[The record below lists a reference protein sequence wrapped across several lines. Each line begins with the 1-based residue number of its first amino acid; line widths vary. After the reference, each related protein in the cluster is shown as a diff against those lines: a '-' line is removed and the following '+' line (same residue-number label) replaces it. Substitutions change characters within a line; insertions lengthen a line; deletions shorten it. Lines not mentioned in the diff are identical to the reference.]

1 MLAVEQLQVAYG
13 DAPALWDVSLTVGE
27 GELVAVVGPNGSGK
41 TTLINAIAGLLPVRG
56 GRLRFR
62 GVDLTRVAPHEV
74 SSRGIAIVPEGRRLF
89 AAMTVEENLEI
100 GCYSRGARAS
110 RRERLE
116 RVHGIF
122 PVLRNRRRQ
131 AAGTLSGGEQQMVAI
146 GRALMAGP
154 RLLLL
159 DEPSLGLAPVVVD
172 AVFEVIE
179 RLHREG
185 VAMLLVEQNVGTAL
199 SVADRAYVLA
209 EGRIASAGSPAE
221 LLARPDV
228 RAASLGER

>member
-1 MLAVEQLQVAYG
+1 MLEVERLQVAYG

-41 TTLINAIAGLLPVRG
+41 TTLINAIAGLLPARAG
-56 GRLRFR
+56 HLRFR
-62 GVDLTRVAPHEV
+62 GEDLGRVAPHEV
-74 SSRGIAIVPEGRRLF
+74 SSRGIAIIPEGRRLF
-89 AAMTVEENLEI
+89 ATMTVEENLEI
-100 GCYSRGARAS
+100 GCYGRAARATH
-110 RRERLE
+110 RERLE
-116 RVHGIF
+116 RAYGMF
-122 PVLRNRRRQ
+122 PILRARRRQ

-159 DEPSLGLAPVVVD
+159 DEPSLGLAPVVAD
-172 AVFEVIE
+172 EVFEVIE

-185 VAMLLVEQNVGTAL
+185 VAMLLVEQDVGTAL
-199 SVADRAYVLA
+199 RVAGRAYVLA

-221 LLARPDV
+221 LLARPDI
-228 RAASLGER
+228 RAAYLGDR